1 MIFPP
6 EDVPLHEKSV
16 GLSGLCP
23 FVTDE
28 RFSHPQKKR
37 IIVVLDEERFS
48 LRPFVADERFNLRP
62 FVADERFNL
71 RPFVTDD
78 HRYSHPRKKRIF
90 VALRSFVN
98 DQL

>member
-48 LRPFVADERFNLRP
+48 LRPFVTEERYG
-62 FVADERFNL
+62 L